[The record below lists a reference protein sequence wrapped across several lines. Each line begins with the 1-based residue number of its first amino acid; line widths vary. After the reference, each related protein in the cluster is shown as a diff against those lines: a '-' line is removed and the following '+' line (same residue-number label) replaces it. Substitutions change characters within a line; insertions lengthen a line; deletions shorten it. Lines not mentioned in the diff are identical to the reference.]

1 MPAPEWLLFK
11 RPISRLSRTS
21 RTIVTQKKSIKR
33 TQKES
38 PACKIKV
45 LRQEGHSLY
54 RKAARHVV
62 TIGLFSGLLFT
73 PMTASAGIFSVFS
86 ARTAQA
92 DTAGVGTD
100 TNSQTIALASTTI
113 GPGAFSGTS
122 STPSDIVISG
132 AALAPAMGPVG
143 NAEEADQFAGSGG
156 YIAVYTV
163 RAGDTLKGIADMF
176 DVTPATVMWAND
188 LTTKSKLKEGMFL
201 TIPPIDGR
209 VIIVKKGETLQSLAK
224 KYGVEVGAIAF
235 ANDMS
240 TEDTLETGATIVVP
254 DEDLTAPTDKTV
266 TKTPIK
272 TTAVKSTQKPSAGNY
287 FIYPL
292 PTGLSRWVRGI
303 HGNCSCGVDISAPSG
318 TPIYAVADGT
328 VVTTKTSGYNTGW
341 GSYVIINH
349 TLPNGRRAQTL
360 SAHMSRVIAVPGQTV
375 KAGDVI
381 GYVGTTG
388 KVTGPHLHI
397 EVTGVSNPFT
407 DPRYGR

>member
-1 MPAPEWLLFK
+1 M
-11 RPISRLSRTS
+11 
-21 RTIVTQKKSIKR
+21 IVTSKKSIKR
-33 TQKES
+33 IQKES
-38 PACKIKV
+38 PACNIKV
-45 LRQEGHSLY
+45 LQQEGYSLY
-54 RKAARHVV
+54 RKTARHLV
-62 TIGLFSGLLFT
+62 TVGLFSGLLLA
-73 PMTASAGIFSVFS
+73 PLTASAGIFSAFS
-86 ARTAQA
+86 ARLVQA
-92 DTAGVGTD
+92 DTAGPGTD
-100 TNSQTIALASTTI
+100 ANSQTMSLASAAI
-113 GPGAFSGTS
+113 GPAVVSGDPDTLS
-122 STPSDIVISG
+122 SVVISG
-132 AALAPAMGPVG
+132 AALAPTMGPVG

-163 RAGDTLKGIADMF
+163 RAGDTIKSVANMF

-188 LTTKSKLKEGMFL
+188 LTAKSKLKEGMFL

-224 KYGVEVGAIAF
+224 KYGVEAGAIAF

-240 TEDTLETGATIVVP
+240 TEDTLETGATIIVP
-254 DEDLTAPTDKTV
+254 DEDITAPADKTTTKATT
-266 TKTPIK
+266 TKTP
-272 TTAVKSTQKPSAGNY
+272 AAKSVQKPSAGNY
-287 FIYPL
+287 FIYPV
-292 PTGLSRWVRGI
+292 PTGSSRWVRGI
-303 HGNCSCGVDISAPSG
+303 HGNCGCGVDISAPTG

-360 SAHMSRVIAVPGQTV
+360 SAHMSRVVAVPGQVV

-397 EVTGVSNPFT
+397 EVTGVSNPFI